1 MSVTK
6 YLNARLNLKNESL
19 NQIITLLSSIDGIK
33 PSWESN
39 HTLTPSVI
47 IEMRRNNIVTSAASS
62 NRIENIV
69 LTDSEVSKLLIT
81 NKKDNF
87 KRNEAE
93 VVGYMELLN
102 LIFEDYQSI
111 EIISGNILNIH
122 NQLLKYSDPSRRYR
136 GRYKLMDNEIALA
149 SQSGEILG
157 TLFKPTSAE
166 LVNSEIQEL
175 LDWLVSQSKEARV
188 HPLILTAVFILEFL
202 AIHPFD
208 DGNGR
213 ISRVLSVLML
223 LQNGYEFAKYTSH
236 EKVIEKTRDG
246 YYLTLR
252 TAQKNWRTEQ
262 EDTSDWIIYFLETV
276 LSQAKDGAKLFN
288 ANTLENGFETNL
300 SPKQQLIWGAAKEL
314 RDFGRKDIEEMTKLP
329 TATINQGLNK
339 FLELGKLERMGF
351 GSGVRYRVKR

>member
-102 LIFEDYQSI
+102 LIFEDYQ
-111 EIISGNILNIH
+111 
-122 NQLLKYSDPSRRYR
+122 
-136 GRYKLMDNEIALA
+136 
-149 SQSGEILG
+149 
-157 TLFKPTSAE
+157 
-166 LVNSEIQEL
+166 
-175 LDWLVSQSKEARV
+175 
-188 HPLILTAVFILEFL
+188 
-202 AIHPFD
+202 
-208 DGNGR
+208 
-213 ISRVLSVLML
+213 
-223 LQNGYEFAKYTSH
+223 
-236 EKVIEKTRDG
+236 
-246 YYLTLR
+246 
-252 TAQKNWRTEQ
+252 
-262 EDTSDWIIYFLETV
+262 
-276 LSQAKDGAKLFN
+276 
-288 ANTLENGFETNL
+288 
-300 SPKQQLIWGAAKEL
+300 
-314 RDFGRKDIEEMTKLP
+314 
-329 TATINQGLNK
+329 
-339 FLELGKLERMGF
+339 
-351 GSGVRYRVKR
+351 

>member
-1 MSVTK
+1 MLVTQ
-6 YLNARLNLKNESL
+6 YLNARLNLKSESL
-19 NQIITLLSSIDGIK
+19 HQIITLLSSIDSIK
-33 PSWESN
+33 SSWQSN
-39 HTLTPSVI
+39 HSLNPSVI
-47 IEMRRNNIVTSAASS
+47 SEMRRNNIVTSAASS

-69 LTDSEVSKLLIT
+69 LTDSEVSKLLTT

-93 VVGYMELLN
+93 VVGYIEVLN
-102 LIFEDYQSI
+102 LIFEDFQSI
-111 EIISGNILNIH
+111 EINSGNILNLH
-122 NQLLKYSDPSRRYR
+122 NQLLKYSDPGRRYR

-149 SQSGEILG
+149 SQSGEIIG
-157 TLFKPTSAE
+157 TLFKPTSME

-175 LDWLVSQSKEARV
+175 LDWLAAQNREARV

-223 LQNGYEFAKYTSH
+223 LQNGYDFAKYTSH

-252 TAQKNWRTEQ
+252 TSQKNWRTEQ
-262 EDTSDWIIYFLETV
+262 EDTSDWIIYFLETI
-276 LSQAKDGAKLFN
+276 LAQAKEGLKLLN
-288 ANTLENGFETNL
+288 PKTLDSDFEVNL
-300 SPKQQLIWGAAKEL
+300 SPKQQLIWAVAIEL
-314 RDFGRKDIEEMTKLP
+314 RDFGRRDVELRTKLP
-329 TATINQGLNK
+329 IATINQGLNK
-339 FLELGKLERMGF
+339 LLGLRKIERVGL
-351 GSGVRYRVKR
+351 GSGVRYRIKS